1 MFLVSKNV
9 NNHWNINKLSRIT
22 PDHVSRYDVYV
33 EMSPYDYFISNAIL
47 RNKIRKSQTNLIKS

>member
-22 PDHVSRYDVYV
+22 PDHVIQYNVYI
-33 EMSPYDYFISNAIL
+33 EMLSYCFLHIQCNF
-47 RNKIRKSQTNLIKS
+47 KK